1 MRPPLATENY
11 QDTDPIFP
19 ISQKYDSQNTNVR
32 NQANGTNPV
41 AAEESRTSRCQCC
54 PYGFHID
61 LDFVK
66 FAEDVATGKEHIQN
80 WSSPSKRPR
89 RLFTSP
95 FEGAASPHATSS
107 GYGLDSSIDE
117 RGAAVNNSMFDS
129 SILSKSMDEG
139 HSDLDDILNADMNL
153 NITKP
158 SPQMP
163 TSILKH
169 RSDSNVPQAIR
180 KGGYQNGGPPS
191 EPKSIQ
197 HQSRLKQHQQ
207 RAYIA
212 SPPASRRYNGASSTI
227 SDSLYSTSMPQY
239 FPTMPLPLRTSTPSK
254 NVNDEIQQILSSTKS
269 YGNYGQT
276 RAMDSGGRTAGFTS
290 APTSPVPKTYYTA
303 IAQSISQLKNL
314 PPLPPPKPTAIQ
326 TIFNNT
332 ANRPGWQSQNSHP
345 IMNSGSGN
353 AGQFNYNYTISSSST
368 PVTSGNGALNG
379 VNQNG
384 FRQNL
389 PPRRYL
395 DSGYRNRVLSPEPE
409 ALSTQRFTP
418 NVLRNS
424 NLQSRS
430 YYHTLG
436 SLSSPSRAYQTSSA
450 SQVPYRYRQTG
461 KSSSSLFD
469 LDSFASVRRRKPEDA
484 TNLFYDTPV
493 SSGGGGATLT
503 DKWRSVSPTQQRSA
517 SAPKWRLDHANDVLI
532 GDIPSDNLDYQ
543 FEHQRSASTNPS
555 FINPP
560 HSASAFTTLI
570 PKHNYVREEESYS
583 TTLTQPPPAKLKE
596 AVLYNSGTQTTLP
609 NWKSISVSTDSSLLE
624 SLIQSSKPVIQVRTV
639 STETK
644 DLDPPKSKPPPPTPP
659 PKPKRKDSAQR
670 KPKLEIEFQYC
681 LGHEPEYNPGE
692 EPAHLLANLA
702 GASNRG
708 PTLVET
714 GTDSLDF
721 RAETKEI
728 STSTSSLNFEV
739 KSKSEEKST
748 TTNPPALV
756 THKETITEPK
766 ISVTSETQT
775 ENSKTEDS
783 EAERILQRA
792 KQPVDAECQ
801 TDSLA
806 EDWLKEEVTQ
816 RLAEE
821 KANKRKSVDK
831 VTETDEE
838 ESNSD
843 QFIMITCAKCDRTSS
858 ISSGAEPYEKITDD
872 IEAPMLVDAE
882 ETGSL
887 DRVSIETDV
896 QTVIMVEPGQ
906 QRSTPSRQVDP
917 SRAEAI
923 RKLLT
928 DPQQKNQSFQRNSGN
943 YRSYRTEKCKAEV
956 DDLDYI
962 TNRHFN
968 KNDSAEPSTP
978 SSGPKRALK
987 EMVVLKKGFS
997 GPMANLPEPV
1007 SAKIPRPKFAKYS
1020 PTVVPETPDEED
1032 EAADRLTPLR
1042 SEMRSLVAWGSMP
1055 RGYHPN
1061 LAPTSSNAYYSHN
1074 SASEPSIL
1082 MEEHDLDHYQ
1092 DDDGFDRD
1100 GASSSSS
1107 EGGGTYEMSEREDA
1121 SVLFGADFELSAP
1134 LKEALETVDQHLTL
1148 LSENAESGLDP
1159 TEDPTTDWA
1168 YKYVQ
1173 HEWLKLS
1180 TRRNANA
1187 ELVEAFI
1194 DALEGI
1200 SPKLMEFVVNLNDQ
1214 NGNTALHYAV
1224 SHENY
1229 DVISVLL
1236 DSKVMRVDEM
1246 NKAGYSAVMLAAL
1259 CTIKNET
1266 ELAIIQRLFNVGN
1279 VNAKAL
1285 KHAQTALM
1293 LAASH
1298 GRVDTTN
1305 LLLNCG
1311 ADVNIQDADGSTAL
1325 MCAAEHGQK
1334 EIVKILL
1341 KRPNIDASLT
1351 DCDNQTALSIAVDN
1365 HHRDIGVL
1373 IYAHLNFSRLEQNEN
1388 SVAV

>member
-19 ISQKYDSQNTNVR
+19 ISQKYGSQNTNVK
-32 NQANGTNPV
+32 NHANGTNPG

-80 WSSPSKRPR
+80 WSSPSKRAR

-139 HSDLDDILNADMNL
+139 HSDLDDILNADMSL

-180 KGGYQNGGPPS
+180 KGVYQNGGPPS
-191 EPKSIQ
+191 EPRPIQ

-212 SPPASRRYNGASSTI
+212 SPPTSRRYNGANSTM
-227 SDSLYSTSMPQY
+227 SDSLYSSSMPHY

-254 NVNDEIQQILSSTKS
+254 NVNDEIQQILSSTK
-269 YGNYGQT
+269 YNGNYGQS
-276 RAMDSGGRTAGFTS
+276 RAMDSGGRSAGFTS

-326 TIFNNT
+326 SIFNNT
-332 ANRPGWQSQNSHP
+332 AIRPGWQSQNSQP
-345 IMNSGSGN
+345 SIMNSGSGST
-353 AGQFNYNYTISSSST
+353 GQFNYNYTLSSSST

-379 VNQNG
+379 VSQNG

-389 PPRRYL
+389 PQRRYL

-418 NVLRNS
+418 SVLRNS

-436 SLSSPSRAYQTSSA
+436 SLSSPSRAYQTSSTS

-461 KSSSSLFD
+461 KSASSLFD

-493 SSGGGGATLT
+493 SSGGGAILA
-503 DKWRSVSPTQQRSA
+503 DKWRSVSPTQRSA

-532 GDIPSDNLDYQ
+532 GDIPSGNLDYQ

-570 PKHNYVREEESYS
+570 PKHNYVREEESY
-583 TTLTQPPPAKLKE
+583 TTALTQPPPAKLKE

-624 SLIQSSKPVIQVRTV
+624 SLIQSSKPIIQVRTV

-659 PKPKRKDSAQR
+659 PKPKRKNSAQR
-670 KPKLEIEFQYC
+670 PKLEIEFQYC
-681 LGHEPEYNPGE
+681 LGHEPEYIPGE

-702 GASNRG
+702 RAPNRG
-708 PTLVET
+708 PKLVET
-714 GTDSLDF
+714 GTDSQDF

-728 STSTSSLNFEV
+728 STSTSSLNLEV
-739 KSKSEEKST
+739 KPKFEEKST
-748 TTNPPALV
+748 TTNPPAVV
-756 THKETITEPK
+756 THKETITEPR

-775 ENSKTEDS
+775 ENPETEDS
-783 EAERILQRA
+783 EAERILRRA
-792 KQPVDAECQ
+792 KQPVEAECQ

-872 IEAPMLVDAE
+872 IAVPMDSHRLSATSQTLSPSTSHGSPRGSDHTAEDEGLELIDAE

-928 DPQQKNQSFQRNSGN
+928 DPQQKSQSFQRNSGN

-987 EMVVLKKGFS
+987 EMVVLKKSFS

-1061 LAPTSSNAYYSHN
+1061 LAPTSSNSYYSHN
-1074 SASEPSIL
+1074 SAGEPSIL

-1100 GASSSSS
+1100 GAASSSSS

-1134 LKEALETVDQHLTL
+1134 LKEVIFTTV
-1148 LSENAESGLDP
+1148 
-1159 TEDPTTDWA
+1159 
-1168 YKYVQ
+1168 
-1173 HEWLKLS
+1173 
-1180 TRRNANA
+1180 
-1187 ELVEAFI
+1187 
-1194 DALEGI
+1194 
-1200 SPKLMEFVVNLNDQ
+1200 
-1214 NGNTALHYAV
+1214 
-1224 SHENY
+1224 
-1229 DVISVLL
+1229 
-1236 DSKVMRVDEM
+1236 
-1246 NKAGYSAVMLAAL
+1246 
-1259 CTIKNET
+1259 
-1266 ELAIIQRLFNVGN
+1266 II
-1279 VNAKAL
+1279 
-1285 KHAQTALM
+1285 
-1293 LAASH
+1293 
-1298 GRVDTTN
+1298 
-1305 LLLNCG
+1305 
-1311 ADVNIQDADGSTAL
+1311 
-1325 MCAAEHGQK
+1325 
-1334 EIVKILL
+1334 
-1341 KRPNIDASLT
+1341 
-1351 DCDNQTALSIAVDN
+1351 
-1365 HHRDIGVL
+1365 
-1373 IYAHLNFSRLEQNEN
+1373 
-1388 SVAV
+1388 